1 MRTLIVSMLLLTA
14 CGPREASAPREVSP
28 RQQPT
33 VTTPGVTLGGYV
45 NVGVVK
51 DF

>member
-1 MRTLIVSMLLLTA
+1 MLLLLTA
-14 CGPREASAPREVSP
+14 CGPREASSPREVSP